1 MKTALGEPRSRLSD
15 SEADRRF
22 MRMLAMVLADSRQA
36 EEAVVRE
43 ALQVGGDASHG
54 LITNVL
60 VRSRQPPDPEPVATD
75 ESLELTHASIADRAR
90 HDHPRRLQPRG
101 VDAVA

>member
-1 MKTALGEPRSRLSD
+1 VKTALGEPRSRLSD

-22 MRMLAMVLADSRQA
+22 MRMLAMVLADSREA

-43 ALQVGGDASHG
+43 VLQVGDASHG
-54 LITNVL
+54 MITNVL